1 MSLVAIRDSIEELDE
16 DLVEE
21 ESDHLYLSLH
31 YYLSIYDEVEV
42 EVDEDGDVEE
52 GEGVPVL
59 DVYDSY
65 ARYRTCLFTSNTL
78 LPNIRI
84 FFMAA
89 TIIRLRTVA
98 NSYTLLPDDDDDDS
112 YG

>member
-21 ESDHLYLSLH
+21 ESDHLYFSLH
-31 YYLSIYDEVEV
+31 YYLSIYDDKAEVEAD
-42 EVDEDGDVEE
+42 EDEDGD
-52 GEGVPVL
+52 EGVPVL

-98 NSYTLLPDDDDDDS
+98 NSYSL
-112 YG
+112 